1 MTPPD
6 IMERAREA
14 ASAALEEYLQRTG
27 RFPWREIELE
37 EVARGDRL
45 IARIHFTATADI
57 DTPDW
62 KAGTTI
68 HNDYVD
74 FATVRGGKI
83 VDYSAV
89 IGPLLPDGG
98 MK

>member
-1 MTPPD
+1 MRSRS
-6 IMERAREA
+6 ERGLPQP
-14 ASAALEEYLQRTG
+14 SPVPL
-27 RFPWREIELE
+27 
-37 EVARGDRL
+37 EVARKGSV
-45 IARIHFTATADI
+45 IARIHFTATAAI

-62 KAGTTI
+62 QAGTTI

-89 IGPLLPDGG
+89 IGPMLPEGG